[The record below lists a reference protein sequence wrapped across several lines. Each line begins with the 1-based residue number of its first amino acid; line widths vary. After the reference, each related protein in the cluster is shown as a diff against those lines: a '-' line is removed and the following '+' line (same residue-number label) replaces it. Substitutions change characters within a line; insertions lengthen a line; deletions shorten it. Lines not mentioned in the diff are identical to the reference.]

1 MATTVL
7 NKIKYHGYV
16 VYEDGSK
23 GYAPYFLNEIMKRI
37 NKKLATN
44 IVVVGEAGI
53 GKSYL
58 AMDICRMIM
67 GLDKKGEDR
76 FKLNQV
82 VFRHKQYMD
91 LILNLPMGYPIVFD
105 EPSYSLSKRTWF
117 QEVQRALVMT
127 IESRA
132 RIGNTHLLS

>member
-1 MATTVL
+1 METMDL
-7 NKIKYHGYV
+7 NSINYHGWK
-16 VYEDGSK
+16 VYQDGSK

-37 NKKLATN
+37 HKKLATN

-105 EPSYSLSKRTWF
+105 EPK
-117 QEVQRALVMT
+117 A
-127 IESRA
+127 
-132 RIGNTHLLS
+132 